1 MVRHQSDKYPGFRNP
16 ECPRHGSGWDI
27 REKLRS
33 LGPSVPPML
42 SALLTD
48 KSLHDTRCTCHEDRH
63 SKRPSHSNSSDAL
76 NLTGT
81 VSHTKSWNTER
92 VLNGDEN
99 LQCFP
104 DSSFS
109 SYDATMIIN
118 GTMTMNGSLRS
129 DEADDEQPQLGT
141 SPSFQ
146 GGSSRLALHSL
157 DCEQT
162 PSLAKQLPFN
172 HNQSNSDS
180 AAQNIVSSEC

>member
-1 MVRHQSDKYPGFRNP
+1 MRHQSDKYPGFRNL

-42 SALLTD
+42 NALLTD
-48 KSLHDTRCTCHEDRH
+48 KSLHDTRCTCHEAGN
-63 SKRPSHSNSSDAL
+63 KRPSHSNSSDAL
-76 NLTGT
+76 NLPGT
-81 VSHTKSWNTER
+81 VSHQRSWNTER
-92 VLNGDEN
+92 VSNGDQN

-129 DEADDEQPQLGT
+129 DEADDDDQNQLRT
-141 SPSFQ
+141 SPRVQ
-146 GGSSRLALHSL
+146 GGSNRLMHHSL
-157 DCEQT
+157 DCEEK
-162 PSLAKQLPFN
+162 PSLAKVFN

-180 AAQNIVSSEC
+180 AAEKIVSSEC